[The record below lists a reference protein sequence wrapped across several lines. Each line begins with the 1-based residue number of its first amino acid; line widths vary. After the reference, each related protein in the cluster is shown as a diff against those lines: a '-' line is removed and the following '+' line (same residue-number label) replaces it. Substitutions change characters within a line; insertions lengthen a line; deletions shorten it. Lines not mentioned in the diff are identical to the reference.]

1 MKYKSKWSLSIVDVM
16 QVIFAAQLTISYSS
30 GSGAIS
36 ANGRCNRCNHSK
48 NQRSHI
54 NCCPLLTPRYF
65 PARRFPFQTQFTFN
79 LWRGIASF
87 HLRFSHHSTST
98 AATHQ
103 VQPTRWLQ
111 RVWGWRLPF
120 CSTTS
125 FALLSLFFCSM
136 FSLLW
141 MKARSPH
148 CWEVHLSIGLGHLQY
163 HNIACHS
170 CCHLLSPSQA
180 WVEFCSY
187 VRFSRLTCWV
197 ALWQQGEKANVL
209 STHVLQRTRPNRA
222 GCSMPKIYNQHQQ
235 CIPGLIRSSLHFLV
249 WG

>member
-1 MKYKSKWSLSIVDVM
+1 MARYCIIPSEVLPSFNFNSGHPPGSADTMIAKSVRMTL
-16 QVIFAAQLTISYSS
+16 
-30 GSGAIS
+30 AILFD
-36 ANGRCNRCNHSK
+36 
-48 NQRSHI
+48 HI
-54 NCCPLLTPRYF
+54 LCPSV
-65 PARRFPFQTQFTFN
+65 
-79 LWRGIASF
+79 SF
-87 HLRFSHHSTST
+87 L
-98 AATHQ
+98 
-103 VQPTRWLQ
+103 
-111 RVWGWRLPF
+111 
-120 CSTTS
+120 
-125 FALLSLFFCSM
+125 CSM